1 MPGVDREFQRALTIV
16 LIAGT
21 SIATIATLVLFFAF
35 RAYGGAKMGRTAHI
49 ALIAGLVVFVLLC
62 CLGLFAVSYVGE

>member
-1 MPGVDREFQRALTIV
+1 MDRDFQRALTVV

-35 RAYGGAKMGRTAHI
+35 RAYGGAKMGRPMHV
-49 ALIAGLVVFVLLC
+49 ALIAGLLVFLLLC
-62 CLGLFAVSYVGE
+62 CLGLFAVSYLGE